1 MNEDAHL
8 NKTTSIYLSAIGQ
21 HLRRTFVGGMFTLV
35 PVALTYMVLKFV
47 FNSIDGVLR
56 PFFAPV
62 GASFPGVGLLA
73 MLILVYLIGLL
84 GVNFIGRKLIDGA
97 QWLLLKTPVVR
108 SVYSSAKQLIES
120 LSSGSADKGF
130 KRVVMIEH
138 PRKGA
143 WTVGFLTGIATNEN
157 NEEMAIVYIPTAP
170 TPTSGLVSI
179 VPFKDVYDTDISI
192 SDAMS
197 FVFSGGITS
206 PDSIKKTKAVK
217 EPEIAQTKICTK
229 CNHNNK
235 VAANF
240 CENCGQSAKLESIK
254 QT

>member
-1 MNEDAHL
+1 ME
-8 NKTTSIYLSAIGQ
+8 TTSSKFFSVIGQ
-21 HLRRTFVGGMFTLV
+21 HLRRTFLGGLLILV
-35 PVALTYMVLKFV
+35 PVVLTYMVLNFV
-47 FNSIDGVLR
+47 FNAIDGVLR
-56 PFFAPV
+56 PIFTPV
-62 GASFPGVGLLA
+62 GASFPGVGILA
-73 MLILVYLIGLL
+73 LIILVYLSGLL
-84 GVNFIGRKLIDGA
+84 GVFYIGRKLIDSG
-97 QWLLLKTPVVR
+97 QWLLLKTPIVR
-108 SVYSSAKQLIES
+108 VVYSSAKQLIES

-192 SDAMS
+192 SDAMAL
-197 FVFSGGITS
+197 VFSGGITS
-206 PDSIKKTKAVK
+206 PSSIKKTKAVK
-217 EPEIAQTKICTK
+217 EPENTQVETCTS

-235 VAANF
+235 ITANF
-240 CENCGQSAKLESIK
+240 CENCGQPARLGSITSGK
-254 QT
+254 DITK

>member
-1 MNEDAHL
+1 MKE
-8 NKTTSIYLSAIGQ
+8 TTSKLLSAIGQ
-21 HLRRTFVGGMFTLV
+21 HLRRTFVGGMLTLV
-35 PVALTYMVLKFV
+35 PVVLTYMVLKFV
-47 FNSIDGVLR
+47 FNTIDGVLR

-62 GASFPGVGLLA
+62 SASFPGVGLLA

-120 LSSGSADKGF
+120 LSSGRADKGF

-143 WTVGFLTGIATNEN
+143 WTVGFLTGTATNEN
-157 NEEMAIVYIPTAP
+157 NEQMAIVYIPTAP

-192 SDAMS
+192 ADAMS
-197 FVFSGGITS
+197 LVFSGGITS
-206 PDSIKKTKAVK
+206 PTSIVKRKAVK
-217 EPEIAQTKICTK
+217 EPEIAQTKTCNK
-229 CNHNNK
+229 CNHEFRLT
-235 VAANF
+235 ASF
-240 CENCGQSAKLESIK
+240 CENCGQSVELQSINDY
-254 QT
+254 